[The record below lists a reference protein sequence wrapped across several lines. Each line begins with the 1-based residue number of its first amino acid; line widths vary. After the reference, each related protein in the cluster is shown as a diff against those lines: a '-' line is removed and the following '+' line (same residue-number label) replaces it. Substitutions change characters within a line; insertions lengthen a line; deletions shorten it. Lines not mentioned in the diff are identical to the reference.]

1 MAKPTGFMEY
11 DREEP
16 AHRPVTERIRDYR
29 EIDELLPEEG
39 IYRQAV
45 RCMDCGIPFCHAYGC
60 PVKNRIPDWNDMVY
74 RKNWRKALDLLHAT
88 CNLPEITGR
97 VCPAPCETACTLAIN
112 LPAVTIRHLE
122 LQIVEHGW
130 REEWIRPEPAGFSTG
145 KRVAVVGS
153 GPAGLPAAQ
162 QLARSGHEV
171 VVFEKSDRI
180 GGLLRYGIPDF
191 KLEKWVIDRR
201 LDQMRAEGVV
211 FETGVNAGVDV
222 SAAYLLRSF
231 DAIVLAAGATAA
243 RDLPVP
249 GRDLKGIH
257 FAMEFLTQ
265 QNRRNAGDA
274 IPDGQEISAAG
285 KHVVVIGGGDTGS
298 DCIGTSRRQGAAS
311 ITQIELLPKPPEDR
325 LPTNPWPTWPVI
337 LRTSS
342 SQEEG
347 CERMWSVQTKEF
359 LGEQGGVRKL
369 SCVTLDWSAPDAAGR
384 RSFKEIPGSAFD
396 ASGGPRAPGDG
407 VRPRGARP
415 AGPGPG
421 RRDGQPGEPG
431 RRRELHDERPRR
443 VRRGGRRDGGLPRG
457 ERDQPRPAGR
467 GRGGPLP
474 RRALIREPSTA
485 STPPARATGPV
496 PSGGAFRAI
505 SCNPPAHS

>member
-1 MAKPTGFMEY
+1 MVKPTGFMEY

-16 AHRPVTERIRDYR
+16 AHRPVTERVGDYR
-29 EIDELLPEEG
+29 EIEELLPEEG
-39 IYRQAV
+39 IYRQAA

-171 VVFEKSDRI
+171 VVFEKSDRV

-222 SAAYLLRSF
+222 SAAYLRRSF

-249 GRDLKGIH
+249 GRDLKGVH
-257 FAMEFLTQ
+257 FAMEFLDAAEPAK
-265 QNRRNAGDA
+265 RRRRDPRG
-274 IPDGQEISAAG
+274 
-285 KHVVVIGGGDTGS
+285 GS
-298 DCIGTSRRQGAAS
+298 DLRGGEARGGHRRGGHGIGLHRHQPPAGGRLDHPDRAPAEAS
-311 ITQIELLPKPPEDR
+311 GGPAPDQPVAHVAGHPADLLLPGGRVRADVERPDEGVPRRTGRGPEAFVREAR
-325 LPTNPWPTWPVI
+325 LVRARRRGEAFVQGDPR
-337 LRTSS
+337 LR
-342 SQEEG
+342 
-347 CERMWSVQTKEF
+347 
-359 LGEQGGVRKL
+359 VR
-369 SCVTLDWSAPDAAGR
+369 AA
-384 RSFKEIPGSAFD
+384 
-396 ASGGPRAPGDG
+396 GGPRAPGDG

-421 RRDGQPGEPG
+421 RRDG
-431 RRRELHDERPRR
+431 
-443 VRRGGRRDGGLPRG
+443 RRGNLVADGNCMTNVPGVFG
-457 ERDQPRPAGR
+457 AGDAVM
-467 GRGGPLP
+467 G
-474 RRALIREPSTA
+474 A
-485 STPPARATGPV
+485 SLV
-496 PSGGAFRAI
+496 VRAI
-505 SCNPPAHS
+505 DLGRLAAAGADRYLVGR